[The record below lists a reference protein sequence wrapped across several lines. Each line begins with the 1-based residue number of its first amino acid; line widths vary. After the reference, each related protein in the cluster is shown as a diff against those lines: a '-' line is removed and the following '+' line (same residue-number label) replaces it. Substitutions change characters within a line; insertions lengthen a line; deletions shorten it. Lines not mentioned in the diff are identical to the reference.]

1 MSLMRYYQTIILLL
15 LDPTLFF
22 SKACEQL
29 FSNFFNT
36 RANRKRH
43 FDLVLQETA
52 VMANK
57 YLLEE
62 VKFIIVL

>member
-22 SKACEQL
+22 STACEQL

-36 RANRKRH
+36 RTTRKHH

-57 YLLEE
+57 
-62 VKFIIVL
+62 